1 MEKQVLETNVVKP
14 SLSIFEN
21 EQEHRLITV
30 ETEVNL
36 DSKIADIENFMNN
49 NTGKG
54 KTEEEKDQLYA
65 DVKELWN
72 KYAETLRDVHYTF
85 YLNRKQYQFL
95 TDLLLEGL
103 EYDVNTIFLAIELT
117 EMLGEWKNTGSSK
130 DDKSVQ
136 GYVAD
141 ATETTYIYHLIAKHK
156 VKGLKN
162 ASYRFAEVLK
172 RIGNISKVIS
182 YYDTHAKNLSKDIQ
196 DWVASFEDGVYVD
209 GKDWGKTPENTETT
223 SEVTETKKKSKKNET
238 TQA

>member
-1 MEKQVLETNVVKP
+1 MENKQVLETNVVKP

-21 EQEHRLITV
+21 EQEYRLISLQ
-30 ETEVNL
+30 TEISL
-36 DSKIADIENFMNN
+36 DSKIKDIEDFMNN

-54 KTEEEKDQLYA
+54 KSEEEKDELYKNA
-65 DVKELWN
+65 KELWN
-72 KYAETLRDVHYTF
+72 KYAEELRDVHYTF

-156 VKGLKN
+156 IKGLKH

-172 RIGNISKVIS
+172 RIGSISKIIA
-182 YYDTHAKNLSKDIQ
+182 YYDTSAKNLSKDIQ
-196 DWVASFEDGVYVD
+196 NWVASFEDGVYVD
-209 GKDWGKTPENTETT
+209 GKDWGKNTEPIEPIV
-223 SEVTETKKKSKKNET
+223 SETKKNSKKKSEI
-238 TQA
+238 TQL